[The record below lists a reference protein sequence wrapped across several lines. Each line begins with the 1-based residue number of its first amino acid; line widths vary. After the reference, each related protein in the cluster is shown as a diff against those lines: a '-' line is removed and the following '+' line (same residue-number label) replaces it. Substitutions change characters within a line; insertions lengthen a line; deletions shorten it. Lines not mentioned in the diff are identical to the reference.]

1 MNELLKKQMTECAI
15 LDKTTFNDGYGGFKY
30 RWVEGGHFQA
40 FCRFD
45 SSIEA
50 QIAEKQ
56 GVKSL
61 YTVITPDTVVLQ
73 PRTVFRRLSDG
84 KIFRTHSDGDDFN
97 PPVGGTIRAKRVTA
111 EEWEIP
117 ADEGGNNGNN
127 G

>member
-1 MNELLKKQMTECAI
+1 MNELLKKQLTECVI
-15 LDKTTFNDGYGGFKY
+15 LDKTTVEDGYGSFTY
-30 RWVEGGHFQA
+30 QWVEGAHFQA

-61 YTVITPDTVVLQ
+61 YTISTPETVVLQ
-73 PRTVFRRLSDG
+73 PRTVFKRLKDG
-84 KIFRTHSDGDDFN
+84 KIFRTHSDGDDFE

-117 ADEGGNNGNN
+117 ATEGEGNG
-127 G
+127 